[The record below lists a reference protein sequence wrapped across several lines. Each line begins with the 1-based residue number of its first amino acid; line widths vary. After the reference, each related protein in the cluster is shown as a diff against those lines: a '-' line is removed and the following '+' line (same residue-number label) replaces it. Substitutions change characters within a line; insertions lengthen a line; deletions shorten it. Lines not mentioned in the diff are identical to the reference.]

1 MDSEERKPL
10 LVGYAMK
17 PEREKSFMKVT
28 FSCNSCCPPLLSRA
42 VFSKR
47 GDARE

>member
-17 PEREKSFMKVT
+17 PEREKSFVKVI
-28 FSCNSCCPPLLSRA
+28 FSLQL
-42 VFSKR
+42 
-47 GDARE
+47 